1 MFEAL
6 DEQTLRRIVVA
17 SISGGPI
24 TRVEMSLLPGLIAGV
39 VADLSSRD
47 LEIGAVRAVWLHFET
62 MEQLLRALQGYGGI
76 DVFRTFDSWTF
87 GEPGQWIEGDVQHA
101 EHDLLASV
109 PGATPAARLEHVLA
123 QREPTQAQLD
133 DRLGNAI
140 DSKSTERVQEL
151 LGLRADN
158 TRMTEEEHPGPR
170 ADPNSRTFLITAAVR
185 FLDGVVAA
193 LLAAGAD
200 PNQTSKTMKDGN
212 TALSMAVQT
221 AARAPPDKPAVAR
234 TLALLEVPTL
244 GCTLAEHAAKLTVG
258 AAVSWTSTTH
268 PDFPTEREGKVVKIR
283 DNGDLVCNTPL
294 TSAWASGKKGWF
306 APVKLR
312 LRGGA

>member
-62 MEQLLRALQGYGGI
+62 VEQLLRALQGYGGI

-158 TRMTEEEHPGPR
+158 ARLTEAEHPGWR
-170 ADPNSRTFLITAAVR
+170 ADPNSRTFLPVAAER

-200 PNQTSKTMKDGN
+200 PHTTRGDGFD
-212 TALSMAVQT
+212 ALSMAVQE
-221 AARAPPDKPAVAR
+221 AARAPPDEPAVAR
-234 TLALLEVPTL
+234 TLTLLEVPTL

-258 AAVSWTSTTH
+258 AAVSWTNTLY
-268 PDFPTEREGKVVKIR
+268 PAFPTEREGTVIEIR
-283 DNGDLVCNTPL
+283 DDGKLRCQG
-294 TSAWASGKKGWF
+294 ASGKIGAF
-306 APVKLR
+306 PPVHLR